1 MCYQVLIGSPIF
13 SKQFRIF
20 QNIFFSIEIKL
31 KLKSTLW
38 FDFCFVPKLIWSW
51 NKTSTQT
58 FHKIT
63 YNIIIFLYISKVLAL
78 LEYILSLAWTFSIK
92 RKFLFQKLNNTENQN
107 NSVLNSYKRIC
118 RHKNCKV
125 EREKNCLLSQIVKR
139 KGSNCKSAICT
150 YDQSVQTVIVYI
162 PVLFLLL
169 SSPLEIYFMKISRRR

>member
-1 MCYQVLIGSPIF
+1 M
-13 SKQFRIF
+13 
-20 QNIFFSIEIKL
+20 
-31 KLKSTLW
+31 KSTLY

-63 YNIIIFLYISKVLAL
+63 YNTIIFLYISKVLAL

-92 RKFLFQKLNNTENQN
+92 RKFL
-107 NSVLNSYKRIC
+107 S
-118 RHKNCKV
+118 KNFITLRTKIAV
-125 EREKNCLLSQIVKR
+125 FWIVINVFVDTKIVKWKDKKNCLLSQIVKR